1 MENKTFTH
9 KVRDELLDRAKDLIN
24 GPRNEIYGDPE
35 ENHQRIADMW
45 GVILKRDVSLHEV
58 YLMMV
63 ALKMSRL
70 IESPDHK
77 DSWIDLIGY
86 AALGGENEF
95 ANGDVY
101 TKERVVAALG
111 ATRSYGGE
119 KNRNRRRD
127 ERS

>member
-9 KVRDELLDRAKDLIN
+9 KVRDELLDRAKDLVN
-24 GPRNEIYGDPE
+24 GPRNKIYGDPE
-35 ENHQRIADMW
+35 ENHKRIADMW
-45 GVILKRDVSLHEV
+45 GVILKREVSLHEV

-101 TKERVVAALG
+101 TEERVVAALR
-111 ATRSYGGE
+111 ATRTYGGE
-119 KNRNRRRD
+119 KNRNRRGD